1 VVLRNEAEMR
11 TARIAI
17 PLILGLGVVSLICC
31 VSTERPEAPITI
43 EVTEYGIYTC
53 EKIATIAAPEA
64 SIGIMTTAKDF
75 RVIETTDKIPIAKGT
90 LFGIT
95 VSYEGSK
102 YESLEVTCKIV
113 HPEMDDPYMKRV
125 TTVSTL
131 KWPIRSGVPAHFGYM
146 PNEDF
151 EMVRGDW
158 TFEIWYMNEL
168 KCSKRFSLF

>member
-1 VVLRNEAEMR
+1 MK
-11 TARIAI
+11 TARRTI
-17 PLILGLGVVSLICC
+17 PILLGLGVLSLLSC
-31 VSTERPEAPITI
+31 VSTERSDAPITI
-43 EVTEYGIYTC
+43 EVAEYGIYTC
-53 EKIATIAAPEA
+53 EKVATIAAPEA
-64 SIGIMTTAKDF
+64 SIGIMTTAKAF
-75 RVIETTDKIPIAKGT
+75 RLIQTTDRVSIAKGT

-95 VSYEGSK
+95 VSYADSK
-102 YESLEVTCKIV
+102 YDSIEVTCKIV
-113 HPEMDDPYMKRV
+113 HPEMEDPYMKSI